1 MKKIL
6 ALIFL
11 IGIFFV
17 TSPAFAITY
26 VEDFEAPFPAWES
39 AWLGANT
46 NLQNYY
52 VVAGNPDHSY
62 RGNNPDGLWIDDG
75 DGVYGGDTVEI
86 IFNNAFGSSLTS
98 LALDIAGYQP
108 AHLRIYDMS
117 INLLLDEQVTL
128 TNGATTDP
136 GVYAHY
142 SVTSANG
149 ISKFVLTQDGGSQI
163 EGNTGIDNVVVD
175 SGSTPA
181 EVPEPATML
190 LLGSGLVGLAGF
202 ARRKFKK

>member
-1 MKKIL
+1 LKKIL
-6 ALIFL
+6 VLIFL

-98 LALDIAGYQP
+98 LALDIAGYTP

-175 SGSTPA
+175 SGSTP
-181 EVPEPATML
+181 VPEPATML
-190 LLGSGLVGLAGF
+190 LLGSGLLGLWG
-202 ARRKFKK
+202 ARKKFKK